1 MIVISR
7 CPYRISLL
15 GGGSDLDWFV
25 DKNGYG
31 LSYGFSIKSYTR
43 IALCKRAEIH
53 KKGILNYSSRE
64 EYENIESISHP
75 LIRASLTTLGIKD
88 PLEISSFGDALIG
101 GGLGSSSSF
110 TIALLKA
117 LKFLNNTQVSNFDIA
132 KLASHIEI
140 NNFSKNIGRQDQFL
154 CALGGGKAFLY
165 KTNNDVQKIDNSNL
179 EDIAKRFS
187 ANLFLINTGIS
198 RSSKKS
204 LDLVR
209 SEAESF
215 KNIKEILKI
224 TETFIQKI
232 DFLSEEDQINF
243 LEESIIA
250 SWKIKKSLK
259 GVFNDDLIKLEQLI
273 NNSGFK
279 VLKLLGA
286 GLGGYFLV
294 KYFGDDFKKDKAIL
308 NKFNLQ
314 INEVNFSEQGCE
326 VWDF

>member
-75 LIRASLTTLGIKD
+75 LIRASLSTLNIKD

-117 LKFLNNTQVSNFDIA
+117 LKFLNNSQISNFEIA
-132 KLASHIEI
+132 KLASDIEI
-140 NNFSKNIGRQDQFL
+140 NNLSKNIGKQDQFL
-154 CALGGGKAFLY
+154 CALGGGNAFLY
-165 KTNNDVQKIDNSNL
+165 KTNNNVQKIDKNNL
-179 EDIAKRFS
+179 EDIAKTFS
-187 ANLFLINTGIS
+187 ENLFLINTGIS
-198 RSSKKS
+198 RSSTKP
-204 LDLVR
+204 LDLVK
-209 SEAESF
+209 SQDESF
-215 KNIKEILKI
+215 KNIKKILRI
-224 TETFIQKI
+224 AETFIQKI
-232 DFLSEEDQINF
+232 EFLSKEDQINF
-243 LEESIIA
+243 LEESIIE

-259 GVFNDDLIKLEQLI
+259 GVFNEDLMKLEQLI

-294 KYFGDDFKKDKAIL
+294 KYFGDDFKKDKAVL
-308 NKFNLQ
+308 NKFNLK
-314 INEVNFSEQGCE
+314 IDEVNFSEKGCE
-326 VWDF
+326 AWDF